1 MNMSTTEMRERIAE
15 ASPRLKARIAVAGG
29 PQTTG
34 NRVLIAGTLKGC
46 LRTRLKE
53 WWHPFRVQTD

>member
-1 MNMSTTEMRERIAE
+1 MEMSFAQKVGLGSSEG
-15 ASPRLKARIAVAGG
+15 SPKGCEIVAGG